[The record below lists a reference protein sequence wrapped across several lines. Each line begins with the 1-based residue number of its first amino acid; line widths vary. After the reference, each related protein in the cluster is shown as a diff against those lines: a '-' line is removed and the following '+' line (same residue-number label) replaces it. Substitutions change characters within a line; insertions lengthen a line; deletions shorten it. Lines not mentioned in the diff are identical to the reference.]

1 MKYFIKLNVISIL
14 YALLILVPIEL
25 MANVY
30 RISRLTGW
38 NIGTVIRLSSVSI
51 VVVSIFGTILLFF
64 LTKMWMEG
72 RKANFW
78 TVILWAPY
86 FVLFSY
92 IIASLFPITYG
103 GDAPNP
109 ATGFLAIGALIIF
122 PIYILIINFIG
133 YKNDDR
139 TTTTA

>member
-1 MKYFIKLNVISIL
+1 MNYFVKLNVVSIL
-14 YALLILVPIEL
+14 YALMILVPIEL

-38 NIGTVIRLSSVSI
+38 NIGDVNTLSSITI
-51 VVVSIFGTILLFF
+51 VVVFIFDIILLFF
-64 LTKMWMEG
+64 LTKKWLKN

-78 TVILWAPY
+78 TVILWVPY
-86 FVLFSY
+86 FVLFAY

-109 ATGFLAIGALIIF
+109 STGLLAIGALMVF
-122 PIYILIINFIG
+122 PIFILIINFIDFTSEE
-133 YKNDDR
+133 KR
-139 TTTTA
+139 

>member
-1 MKYFIKLNVISIL
+1 LKS
-14 YALLILVPIEL
+14 
-25 MANVY
+25 
-30 RISRLTGW
+30 
-38 NIGTVIRLSSVSI
+38 
-51 VVVSIFGTILLFF
+51 
-64 LTKMWMEG
+64 

-78 TVILWAPY
+78 TVILWIPY

-92 IIASLFPITYG
+92 IIASQFPTTYG
-103 GDAPNP
+103 GDAPNS